1 MMRNLK
7 AKRPKR
13 LTIQK
18 GRLLLRTTAK
28 QRSNLSFSFL
38 IIHFIINAVY
48 VSLELDLIFSGDLHF
63 F

>member
-48 VSLELDLIFSGDLHF
+48 VSLELDLIFSGDLLF